1 MRRKV
6 RPGSRW
12 ILNPRN
18 TTCLM
23 DTPPQER
30 EQLIRRIRRH
40 RLPGEPSDSI
50 SLSDPAGRSEPG
62 GVPIDLLGTLRD
74 LCQTLQ
80 KDRDAFE
87 AWFGLSRI
95 FEALEESGR
104 SGRCLD
110 VALRL
115 RDAVPLTPAS

>member
-6 RPGSRW
+6 RPGGRW

-18 TTCLM
+18 TTCQM

-40 RLPGEPSDSI
+40 RLPGEPSESN
-50 SLSDPAGRSEPG
+50 SPS
-62 GVPIDLLGTLRD
+62 VPSAVPFDLLGTLRD
-74 LCQTLQ
+74 LCRTVQQ
-80 KDRDAFE
+80 DGDSFE
-87 AWFGLSRI
+87 AWIGLSRL
-95 FEALEESGR
+95 FEALDERGR